1 MNELELLRTI
11 EFMFVQHIIPRKED
25 VKDPIDIK
33 NSYIH
38 ALLQTKTYQSVLG
51 LFPSRAISYIL
62 TLNSLSRIKS
72 RLGQVEELVCF
83 TDEILPT
90 VRDPTSLSAQH

>member
-1 MNELELLRTI
+1 M
-11 EFMFVQHIIPRKED
+11 K
-25 VKDPIDIK
+25 KDPIDE

-38 ALLQTKTYQSVLG
+38 ALLQAKTYPSVLG
-51 LFPSRAISYIL
+51 LFPSRVIFPDIL

-72 RLGQVEELVCF
+72 RLGQLEELVCF